1 MIARMFSASIL
12 WLVAGAGAAMAEIGE
27 PQPWQAHLQPPA
39 TKVMEHI
46 VWFNDFTLAIVTVI
60 TIFVLGLL
68 AACIIK
74 FRQSANPE
82 PSRVTHNT
90 LLEVAW
96 TVIPI
101 FILVVIAVPSFKLLY
116 AQFDPSKIYE
126 DFDPDTTKFL
136 TVKATGSQWY
146 WDYEYAVGG
155 DNESFGVNG
164 DISFSSTMLG
174 DDERG
179 PDDPR
184 LLAVD
189 SELVVPVGTFVRVQV
204 TGADVLH
211 SFAVPSFG
219 IKIDAVPGR
228 LNQTYFKAEHE
239 GIYYGQCSELC
250 GKDHAF
256 MPIAVRVVSA
266 DQFSKWAAAA
276 VDDVDEANKL
286 LARLIDED
294 KTRKLA
300 SAE

>member
-46 VWFNDFTLAIVTVI
+46 VWFNDFTLVIISVI

-68 AACIIK
+68 AACIVK

-90 LLEVAW
+90 LLEVA
-96 TVIPI
+96 
-101 FILVVIAVPSFKLLY
+101 SFKLLY

-164 DISFSSTMLG
+164 DISFSSTMLA